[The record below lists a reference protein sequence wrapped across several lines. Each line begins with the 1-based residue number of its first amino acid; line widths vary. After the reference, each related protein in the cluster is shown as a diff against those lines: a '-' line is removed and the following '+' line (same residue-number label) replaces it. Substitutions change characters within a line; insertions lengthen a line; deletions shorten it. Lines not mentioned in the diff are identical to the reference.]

1 MSAYLGIDL
10 GTSGTKSLV
19 CRADGTILATATAE
33 HPISHPHPGWSE
45 QNPADWWTSTLKS
58 ARQAIAES
66 RIKPGELK
74 GIGLSGQMHG
84 SVFLDDNKEVLR
96 PALLWNDQR
105 TEEECRDIEKA
116 AGGRKALIQMVSNP
130 AFTGFTA
137 PKILWVRKNEPAI
150 YARIRH
156 ILLPKDYLRLKL
168 TGELATEV
176 SDASGTLLLNV
187 VERRW
192 HTDLLSKLQID
203 PSFLPR
209 CVESDEITGMLTAE
223 AANELG
229 VQQGVP
235 VIGGAGDQSA
245 SALGNGIVKP
255 GIISAT
261 IGTSGVVFAHA
272 EKPETHPEGKV
283 HTMCHAVRGAWHQMG
298 VVLSAGGSL
307 QWFRNQL
314 CQDLVQQ
321 ASQLQYDPYELI
333 MQAIEKAPAGSEGL
347 YFAPYLTGERHPW
360 SDPQIRGGWVGLT
373 VRHQREHLARAVVE
387 GITFAMRDC
396 LEVMRDLGVK
406 SQQIR
411 LSGGGARSPIWR
423 QMQADIYGQTVA
435 QINAHEGP
443 AFGVALLAMV
453 GTGAYRTVPEACEAT
468 IRVTEERQ
476 PAQATARKYDGYY
489 DLYRSLYPAMA
500 EICHRINAVEMARS
514 L

>member
-19 CRADGTILATATAE
+19 CRADGTILAIATAE
-33 HPISHPHPGWSE
+33 HPLSHPHPGWSE
-45 QNPADWWTSTLKS
+45 QNPADWWASAVQS
-58 ARQAIAES
+58 ARQAISES
-66 RIKPGELK
+66 GIASGELK

-84 SVFLDDNKEVLR
+84 SVFLDQKHEVLR

-105 TEEECRDIEKA
+105 TEAECKDIEQA
-116 AGGRKALIQMVSNP
+116 AGGRTALIQMVSNP

-137 PKILWVRKNEPAI
+137 PKVLWVRKHEPAI
-150 YARIRH
+150 YERIRH
-156 ILLPKDYLRLKL
+156 VLLPKDYLRLKL

-187 VERRW
+187 VERCW
-192 HTDLLSKLQID
+192 HTGLLTKLQID
-203 PSFLPR
+203 PALLPR
-209 CVESDEITGMLTAE
+209 CVESDEVTGKLSAE
-223 AANELG
+223 AAKALG
-229 VQQGVP
+229 IQPGVP
-235 VIGGAGDQSA
+235 VVGGAGDQAA
-245 SALGNGIVKP
+245 SAVGNGIVKP

-314 CQDLVQQ
+314 CQDLIQQ
-321 ASQLQYDPYELI
+321 ASTLKCDPYELI
-333 MQAIEKAPAGSEGL
+333 MKSMEKVPAGSEGL
-347 YFAPYLTGERHPW
+347 YFSPYLTGERHPW
-360 SDPQIRGGWVGLT
+360 SDPQIRGSWVGLT

-396 LEVMRDLGVK
+396 LEVMRGLGVK
-406 SQQIR
+406 AQQIR
-411 LSGGGARSPIWR
+411 LSGGGARSPYWR

-435 QINAHEGP
+435 QINAQEGP

-453 GTGAYRTVPEACEAT
+453 GTGAYRSVPEACEAT

-476 PAQATARKYDGYY
+476 PADASRKKYDACY
-489 DLYRSLYPAMA
+489 DLYKSLYATMA
-500 EICHRINAVEMARS
+500 QTCHRINSIETAQ
-514 L
+514 